1 MHCIAQPGIE
11 THPECVPSSSVLRFV
26 LSAVLAAWVLRLIV
40 VAFVYQ
46 GFLDPGRDHWE
57 FGFEAGRVAK
67 SIVTG
72 HGFSNPF
79 WAQTGPTA
87 WLAPV
92 YPYLL
97 AGVFVLFGIQTKAAA
112 LAILSLNSL
121 FSALTC
127 LPVFFIA
134 KRTLGLRVAKLAIW
148 LWAFFPY
155 AIYFSADST
164 WDHSLLALMTPTL
177 FLISLHLEDAAGI
190 WPWIGFGLFYGVA
203 TLTSPV
209 VLAVLPVLLGWPCY
223 RRWRAGGSYSLSGFS
238 AVLALLVIT
247 VPWIVRNYRTF
258 GHPVFFKDNLW
269 VEVCVGNIGNSL
281 HWWNG
286 EFHPAGSEA
295 EAKAFGDLGESAYV
309 AAKRQQ
315 ALAFLEQHPAKFVGR
330 CARHA
335 LYHWTGF
342 WSFDHEYLLQEPL
355 DPWNIFFSSTYTLLL
370 VLGLCRLWRDNRETA
385 LLFTLMLLLFPSVYY
400 LTHPEMSYRLPIDA
414 AAGIILVSYWLTSRF
429 TSKRG
434 NTEQANV
441 PTQGEVTQSPH
452 RAEPT
457 VVSCQ
462 AG

>member
-1 MHCIAQPGIE
+1 
-11 THPECVPSSSVLRFV
+11 
-26 LSAVLAAWVLRLIV
+26 
-40 VAFVYQ
+40 
-46 GFLDPGRDHWE
+46 
-57 FGFEAGRVAK
+57 
-67 SIVTG
+67 
-72 HGFSNPF
+72 
-79 WAQTGPTA
+79 
-87 WLAPV
+87 
-92 YPYLL
+92 
-97 AGVFVLFGIQTKAAA
+97 AGVFVLFGVQTKAAA

-127 LPVFFIA
+127 FPVFFIA

-258 GHPVFFKDNLW
+258 GHLVFFKDNLW

-315 ALAFLEQHPAKFVGR
+315 ALAFLEQHPAKFVEDVHVMRFTIGPGSGVSTTNICCR
-330 CARHA
+330 SR
-335 LYHWTGF
+335 LTPGTF
-342 WSFDHEYLLQEPL
+342 SFLRLIL
-355 DPWNIFFSSTYTLLL
+355 CFSSS
-370 VLGLCRLWRDNRETA
+370 VCAGFGAITA
-385 LLFTLMLLLFPSVYY
+385 KP
-400 LTHPEMSYRLPIDA
+400 HCCLP
-414 AAGIILVSYWLTSRF
+414 
-429 TSKRG
+429 
-434 NTEQANV
+434 
-441 PTQGEVTQSPH
+441 
-452 RAEPT
+452 
-457 VVSCQ
+457 
-462 AG
+462 